1 MLEDTLSSEMLPSLR
16 SAWTARARDLSRQR
30 YERYADL
37 LYAHLLNHLTA
48 QKITTFNLLHA
59 RIQTATKPQDLEV
72 PLWSYTSCY
81 SKVREE
87 PLYDTRIGTKVFG
100 IPALPSVAVYKVVHE
115 TDILHRLAA
124 AYGTDFYI
132 YDRHVETLQEND
144 RRVQSRRELVLTY
157 YPCGLPDTLHTRIQ
171 DAKARQLNRIPY
183 SPSWA
188 ETLSLVEPLQTPP
201 PSRPSTP
208 PPQRQRRCP
217 CDSDDIV

>member
-1 MLEDTLSSEMLPSLR
+1 MLEDTLSSQMIDSLR

-48 QKITTFNLLHA
+48 QKTITFNHLLA
-59 RIQTATKPQDLEV
+59 KIQTATKPQDLEV
-72 PLWSYTSCY
+72 PLWTYTSCY

-87 PLYDTRIGTKVFG
+87 PVFDTRIGTKVFG
-100 IPALPSVAVYKVVHE
+100 TPALPTVSIYKVVHE
-115 TDILHRLAA
+115 TDLLHRLAA
-124 AYGTDFYI
+124 AYGTEFYI
-132 YDRHVETLQEND
+132 YDRHVETLQAND

-157 YPCGLPDTLHTRIQ
+157 YPCGLPETLYKRVK
-171 DAKARQLNRIPY
+171 DATARQLTRIPY

-217 CDSDDIV
+217 CEYDEE